1 MTAALITT
9 TGHVVFSADGETLA
23 YAEHPEEAT
32 PELRRI
38 RDAREVRRLCDGV
51 LIARKVVRKGRKLL
65 GGL

>member
-1 MTAALITT
+1 MTPHTT
-9 TGHVVFSADGETLA
+9 AGYVVLTADGETVA

-38 RDAREVRRLCDGV
+38 RDAREVRRLSDGV
-51 LIARKVVRKGRKLL
+51 LIARKVVKKGRKLL